1 MGGRVKMNGWRTGSP
16 RHAESRNDDL
26 RIWGRIPAGT
36 KGNRKSEDPGVGAGK
51 DDEAERHAGTQAGT
65 ENGCS
70 RKASQAREE
79 RTRPGKKINDGK
91 TAPG

>member
-51 DDEAERHAGTQAGT
+51 DDEAE
-65 ENGCS
+65 
-70 RKASQAREE
+70 
-79 RTRPGKKINDGK
+79 
-91 TAPG
+91 